1 MRKGIKNGISK
12 KVNKKEIPTCDIL
25 GVHIAAV
32 NMPWVL
38 DYLNKN
44 IHDIKG
50 DYICLSNVHTTV
62 MSYEDSSYLDVQN
75 HALMALPDGG
85 PLSSLGRK
93 RGYSNMERVAGPDLM
108 HEVFEKGYK
117 HYFYGSTEETLTLLK
132 EKLEKNYPNM
142 TIGGMYSHLL
152 DR

>member
-1 MRKGIKNGISK
+1 MEYQR
-12 KVNKKEIPTCDIL
+12 KVNKKEIPTCEIL

-38 DYLNKN
+38 DYLDKN
-44 IHDIKG
+44 IQDIKG

-62 MSYEDSSYLDVQN
+62 MSYEDSSYIDVQN

-108 HEVFEKGYK
+108 HEVFKKGYK
-117 HYFYGSTEETLTLLK
+117 HYFYGSTEETLRLMK
-132 EKLEKNYPNM
+132 EKLVK
-142 TIGGMYSHLL
+142 IIQI
-152 DR
+152 